1 MYMYMA
7 RSKSNEIVS
16 ISYNANEIQIFKMK
30 FVNFHRF
37 AIFMQNFIELSLV
50 TTEISSRQKDEISM
64 SRWMGINFD
73 KEFLI
78 ALLSNVRFCYHL
90 VQ

>member
-37 AIFMQNFIELSLV
+37 AIFMPNFVELSLV
-50 TTEISSRQKDEISM
+50 TTDIVTTKR
-64 SRWMGINFD
+64 RNFHVPLDGD
-73 KEFLI
+73 KF
-78 ALLSNVRFCYHL
+78 
-90 VQ
+90 